1 MRTQGVEP
9 RPTAETPD
17 PFIAAVPVHNVRFEY
32 LNQSSARQHKAAYQS
47 LAQVDLST
55 LASTGRFYALESSTR
70 CKCANSHWSWLERI
84 A

>member
-1 MRTQGVEP
+1 
-9 RPTAETPD
+9 
-17 PFIAAVPVHNVRFEY
+17 
-32 LNQSSARQHKAAYQS
+32 
-47 LAQVDLST
+47 LST